1 MKMMKKAL
9 FVMLTVAIVACVLA
23 LSAAAETTG
32 TYGKLS
38 YSITDG
44 EVTITACDKTATEI
58 EIPETIDGYPIIKI
72 GNKAFY
78 GCSKLTQLTIN
89 ARNFTVGSNVFWG
102 CGSATDGMTVVF
114 GDSVEQIPDRIMSSN
129 EDSPIQIVNIKK
141 LSIGENVKV
150 IGDYAFS
157 ECINLASI
165 TMSDS
170 VEIIGDGAFSC
181 CYALTEVDIPSRV
194 STIGNSAFYSCN
206 NLESVTIGDSVETIG
221 DNAFYCCSALAE
233 ITIPDS
239 VEAIGDYAFCECSA
253 LKTAKIGNTVK
264 TIGCAVFWNCSSL
277 TEINI
282 PETVLSI
289 AYRAFYNC
297 TGLTKINWNAK
308 KVSDFEP
315 DSQIF
320 SECGSANEGISVI
333 FGEGVEYIPE
343 FCFTGN
349 ENIKSL
355 SISNTVKIIGTG
367 AFEDC
372 SGFTSI
378 TIPDSVTTIG
388 DMVFRG
394 CSNLTDVTIG
404 NSVSIIDARAFSGC
418 VSLINVTIGKS
429 VETID
434 EYSFIGCTS
443 LKNISIPESVEYIA
457 TDAFYGSGLEKI
469 VINNPKCVIE
479 YSASTIP
486 VDAVIYGYADSPAQM
501 YAQMYGRDFVAL
513 AAAACT
519 HSYGEWIIDADASCT
534 QRGFAH
540 RVCALCNGYEFDV
553 LDETGHADE
562 DADGYCDVCDAII
575 SAQTPDTGDNS
586 ETQTGAL
593 SGFLNSITEFFNR
606 IIAWIKSLFGMA

>member
-9 FVMLTVAIVACVLA
+9 FVVLTVAIIACVFT

-44 EVTITACDKTATEI
+44 EVTITACDKTATEV
-58 EIPETIDGYPIIKI
+58 EIPATIEGYPVVSIDTNAFRNTKELTKIIW
-72 GNKAFY
+72 
-78 GCSKLTQLTIN
+78 N
-89 ARNFTVGSNVFWG
+89 AKNIDDFHYEDNIFS
-102 CGSATDGMTVVF
+102 SAGTNSEGVEFIF
-114 GDSVEQIPDRIMSSN
+114 GDTVESIPECIFYN
-129 EDSPIQIVNIKK
+129 WKYITKVT
-141 LSIGENVKV
+141 IGDNVKK
-150 IGDYAFS
+150 
-157 ECINLASI
+157 
-165 TMSDS
+165 
-170 VEIIGDGAFSC
+170 IGDGAFGFSSVSEVVIPDSVTTFGSGVFNQC
-181 CYALTEVDIPSRV
+181 ENLTKVILSENTPSIGWGTFRNCSNLKEIIIPDSVISVDAEAFYGCADLSSV
-194 STIGNSAFYSCN
+194 TIGNSVKTIGNRAFTGCFSLTEIIIPDSVTSIGYEAFYGCADLS
-206 NLESVTIGDSVETIG
+206 SVTIGNAVETI
-221 DNAFYCCSALAE
+221 D
-233 ITIPDS
+233 
-239 VEAIGDYAFCECSA
+239 
-253 LKTAKIGNTVK
+253 
-264 TIGCAVFWNCSSL
+264 
-277 TEINI
+277 
-282 PETVLSI
+282 
-289 AYRAFYNC
+289 YRAFYNC

-315 DSQIF
+315 DGQIF

-349 ENIKSL
+349 KNIKSV

-388 DMVFRG
+388 DMVFKG

-434 EYSFIGCTS
+434 EYSFVGCTS
-443 LKNISIPESVEYIA
+443 LKNINIPDSVNYIA
-457 TDAFYGSGLEKI
+457 NNAFASSGLEKI

-479 YSASTIP
+479 YNADTIP
-486 VDAVIYGYADSPAQM
+486 VDAVIYGHVNSPAQM
-501 YAQMYGRDFVAL
+501 YAQMYGRDFVPLSA
-513 AAAACT
+513 
-519 HSYGEWIIDADASCT
+519 GECEHTYSEWVIDADATCT

-540 RVCALCNGYEFDV
+540 RVCTLCNGYEFDV
-553 LDETGHADE
+553 IDETGHIDE
-562 DADGYCDVCDAII
+562 DADNICDVCDEVLFT
-575 SAQTPDTGDNS
+575 QTPDTDDGGESGENNS
-586 ETQTGAL
+586 SDGISSFFA
-593 SGFLNSITEFFNR
+593 SIKELFNR
-606 IIAWIKSLFGMA
+606 IISWFRTIFGLV